1 MVIWIVIV
9 KFLLS
14 SENQQLRHLSQ
25 LDPILIHNDYNHVL
39 VHCKEVWIQR
49 LKSNLV
55 KLFKSIGVENLFNP
69 GYINIVYQIVR
80 SPIHLPP
87 HFFRVFNHLRTLLT
101 TSKLIFPTLY
111 LHPEGYLRLNL

>member
-1 MVIWIVIV
+1 MLVIISAFKKSSQSKLGVSKNATACKVIV
-9 KFLLS
+9 
-14 SENQQLRHLSQ
+14 
-25 LDPILIHNDYNHVL
+25 
-39 VHCKEVWIQR
+39 
-49 LKSNLV
+49 SNLV